1 LSFKINRLAES
12 RVAFEP
18 PVSKGVNLKFRTF
31 SCKFLHNGQDFASYL
46 LDFAC
51 SPLASPVHLYLQ
63 TTKVSQSWEWSFF
76 GGTLPLLGCRTA
88 MPNSTGGTMVKKFTF
103 LMLGI
108 FIFIVSG
115 SVFSGAIEL
124 HNVISGGIQ
133 HFDSFPESGWLIVI
147 GSLLISGATFLRRR
161 RAARSR

>member
-1 LSFKINRLAES
+1 
-12 RVAFEP
+12 
-18 PVSKGVNLKFRTF
+18 
-31 SCKFLHNGQDFASYL
+31 
-46 LDFAC
+46 
-51 SPLASPVHLYLQ
+51 
-63 TTKVSQSWEWSFF
+63 
-76 GGTLPLLGCRTA
+76 
-88 MPNSTGGTMVKKFTF
+88 MVKKFTF